1 MASSITVESLDLG
14 EALVDEAEA
23 LVTYRR
29 LAVKAGLSEKIATF
43 LVNDMGCRRLEDLE
57 NVSEA
62 QVDEKI
68 IPAITGLDVPL
79 VMGSRLKKLIKSIQ
93 EAAKVSWER
102 KRKGT
107 VEDED
112 VPLPSEEL
120 KRLESL
126 FFNRYKLRVSADEDA
141 GETVVSRLKRQLN
154 RHCIRF
160 ENILKTRTRK
170 GETAETRVKRTK
182 LGDKTELV
190 EREEPE
196 RRQPR
201 TITVEVY
208 LDALWTYI
216 LGLARA
222 GIEEVQ
228 DKPSAA
234 ETEGAQTYDYVQIP
248 LDVTMNYHSRAK
260 RFAASLPKDR
270 ALAILKEIDEA
281 ERMLWTERVR
291 GPKAGMVIHQIMME
305 RAHVWV
311 WHDKP
316 GERQPTT
323 STQSLPGKQFQHQ
336 PNFTPRAVG
345 TWATENRGGR
355 ILCQAYQKNQCAG
368 DSCSMGAHVCAMVV
382 RDSGHVCGLKHPAC
396 KHRWD
401 MKAAKQ
407 GGGKDNK
414 KSRR

>member
-1 MASSITVESLDLG
+1 MASSITIESLDLG

-23 LVTYRR
+23 LVTYKR
-29 LAVKAGLSEKIATF
+29 LADKAGLSEKIAIF
-43 LVNDMGCRRLEDLE
+43 LVNDMGCRTLEDLE
-57 NVSEA
+57 NLSEA
-62 QVDEKI
+62 QVDDKI
-68 IPAITGLDVPL
+68 IPAITDLDIPL
-79 VMGSRLKKLIKSIQ
+79 VMSSRLKKLIKAIR
-93 EAAKVSWER
+93 EAARVSWDR

-126 FFNRYKLRVSADEDA
+126 FFSRYKLRFSADEDA

-154 RHCIRF
+154 KHCIRF
-160 ENILKTRTRK
+160 ENILKTKTRK

-182 LGDKTELV
+182 LGDKTELI

-196 RRQPR
+196 RNQPR
-201 TITVEVY
+201 TITAEVY

-222 GIEEVQ
+222 GVEELQ

-234 ETEGAQTYDYVQIP
+234 ETDGSQTYDYVQIP
-248 LDVTMNYHSRAK
+248 LDVTMNYHARAK
-260 RFAASLPKDR
+260 RFTASLPRDR

-281 ERMLWTERVR
+281 EGMMWTERMR

-311 WHDKP
+311 WREKP
-316 GERQPTT
+316 GERQPTPP
-323 STQSLPGKQFQHQ
+323 LQ
-336 PNFTPRAVG
+336 PPPATMFHRQPDFTPRAVG
-345 TWATENRGGR
+345 TWATENKGGKL
-355 ILCQAYQKNQCAG
+355 LCQAYQQNQCAG
-368 DSCSMGAHVCAMVV
+368 NSCPMGAHVCAMVV
-382 RDSGHVCGLKHPAC
+382 RDSGHVCGMKHPAC

-401 MKAAKQ
+401 KKAVKQ
-407 GGGKDNK
+407 DSKRDNK
-414 KSRR
+414 RDRH